1 MRDVLRGSTDQSVVI
16 RIIDSTDGTPETG
29 VDYNTSG
36 IDLWYRREGGAKVSI
51 TEAALASADAAH
63 SDGGIEHIGDGYYRV
78 DLPDAAV
85 ASGAAG
91 VLVGG
96 SVTGMIVIG
105 AYLHL
110 TAYNPLDSVRLGLTA
125 LPNAA
130 ADAAGGL
137 PISDAGGFDVDALA
151 ALLTRLTS
159 QRAGY
164 LDNLSGGSVA
174 LNSDMLSLLSRLS
187 SARAGYLDN
196 LNAGGV
202 VASQADIV
210 AINQSASRRILL
222 TTVQQ
227 YERPESSS
235 SSYTIEAR
243 TFDGDGAATNADS
256 TPTLTATGATTG
268 SLAANLSSATSP
280 ATGVY
285 RWTYT
290 VASGATQEQI
300 RFDVSATIGGSTF
313 TLAAYSQVVDLVSST
328 WTTSDRTKLEA
339 VYNKLPSKSYL
350 TGSSNS
356 DGDVQLD
363 EATGTPANSAGV
375 TSLLAMLGAF
385 TGSGVNTVLGFLKAI
400 MSKSASTPS
409 DVGGTFSAATDAI
422 EAIRDRGD
430 AAWTPAGGDATLAK
444 QTEILTAIAG
454 LSASSGSGAY
464 TLTVQVTDGTTALQ
478 GAKVRLTQGV
488 TSLTG
493 TTNASGVV
501 AFSVDAATWNV
512 AITKDGYQFSPTT
525 KVVSGTG
532 SQTYSMTAV
541 VITAPSDPN
550 KSAVTITCYGTDTEV
565 EAGVTLTIQQTSAP
579 SGDENHAFDGTAW
592 TETSDVDGLV
602 SLTLWR
608 NAGYR
613 IKRGTSKRW
622 TEFTPNASTYD
633 ISSFAG
639 ADE

>member
-16 RIIDSTDGTPETG
+16 RIIDATDGTPETG
-29 VDYNTSG
+29 VEHNTAG

-51 TEAALASADAAH
+51 TEAALAAADSAHA
-63 SDGGIEHIGDGYYRV
+63 DGGIEHLGDGYYRV

-85 ASGAAG
+85 ASGATG

-96 SVTGMIVIG
+96 TVTGMIVIG
-105 AYLHL
+105 AYLGL
-110 TAYNPLDSVRLGLTA
+110 VAYNPLDSVRLGLTA

-137 PISDAGGFDVDALA
+137 PISDAGGFDVDALS
-151 ALLTRLTS
+151 ALLTRLTAL
-159 QRAGY
+159 RAGY
-164 LDNLSGGSVA
+164 LDNLAGGAVA
-174 LNSDMLSLLSRLS
+174 LNADMASLLARLTS
-187 SARAGYLDN
+187 TRAGYLDN

-202 VASQADIV
+202 VASQADV
-210 AINQSASRRILL
+210 LAINQSASRRVIL
-222 TTVQQ
+222 TSVQQ

-243 TFDGDGAATNADS
+243 TYDGDGAATNADS

-268 SLAANLSSATSP
+268 SLAANLSIASSP

-290 VASGATQEQI
+290 VASNATQEQI
-300 RFDVSATIGGSTF
+300 RFDVSATIGGSAF
-313 TLAAYSQVVDLVSST
+313 TLSTYSQVVDLVAST
-328 WTTSDRTKLEA
+328 WTTADRSKLES

-350 TGSSNS
+350 TGTANA
-356 DGDVQLD
+356 DGDVEIN

-375 TSLLAMLGAF
+375 TSLLAMLGTF

-400 MSKSASTPS
+400 MSKSATTPS
-409 DVGGTFSAATDAI
+409 DVGGTFAASTDSI

-430 AAWTPAGGDATLAK
+430 AAWVPSGGDATLAK

-464 TLTVQVTDGTTALQ
+464 TLTVQVTDGATALQ

-488 TSLTG
+488 TTLSAV
-493 TTNASGVV
+493 TNASGI
-501 AFSVDAATWNV
+501 ATFAVDAATWSV
-512 AITKDGYQFSPTT
+512 AITKDGYSFTPTT

-532 SQTYSMTAV
+532 SQAYAMTAV
-541 VITAPSDPN
+541 VITPPSSQTLSTVTVRISN
-550 KSAVTITCYGTDTEV
+550 AAGAAQAKARVKVRLTASAGGRGNALLGDVTHYTADEDGVV
-565 EAGVTLTIQQTSAP
+565 EMELIQDATYQIQ
-579 SGDENHAFDGTAW
+579 
-592 TETSDVDGLV
+592 VI
-602 SLTLWR
+602 
-608 NAGYR
+608 GYR
-613 IKRGTSKRW
+613 TW
-622 TEFTPNASTYD
+622 HEFTPDADTYEIPD
-633 ISSFAG
+633 LVAG
-639 ADE
+639 T

>member
-16 RIIDSTDGTPETG
+16 RIIDATDGTPETG
-29 VDYNTSG
+29 VEHNTSG
-36 IDLWYRREGGAKVSI
+36 IDLWYRREGEAKVSI

-63 SDGGIEHIGDGYYRV
+63 SDGGIEHLGDGYYRV

-96 SVTGMIVIG
+96 TVTGMIVIG

-151 ALLTRLTS
+151 ALLTRLS
-159 QRAGY
+159 ALRAGY

-174 LNSDMLSLLSRLS
+174 LNSDMSSLLSRLS
-187 SARAGYLDN
+187 LTRAGYLDN

-210 AINQSASRRILL
+210 ALNQSASRRILL

-280 ATGVY
+280 AAGVY

-339 VYNKLPSKSYL
+339 LYNKLPSKSYL
-350 TGSSNS
+350 TGTANA
-356 DGDVQLD
+356 DGDVELN

-430 AAWTPAGGDATLAK
+430 AAWIPSGGDATLAK
-444 QTEILTAIAG
+444 QEEILTAIG
-454 LSASSGSGAY
+454 DLSGGTGSGAY
-464 TLTVQVTDGTTALQ
+464 TLTIQVTNGTTALQ
-478 GAKVRLTQGV
+478 GAIVRLTEGV
-488 TSLTG
+488 NVRTR
-493 TTNASGVV
+493 TTNASGIVQIG
-501 AFSVDAATWNV
+501 VDAATWSV
-512 AITKDGYQFSPTT
+512 AITKDGYDFEPTT
-525 KVVSGTG
+525 KVVTGSG
-532 SQTYSMTAV
+532 SQTYAMTQQ
-541 VITAPSDPN
+541 VITPPSSPAL
-550 KSAVTITCYGTDTEV
+550 STVTAQILTAAGAAVPKARVKVRITASPGGSGSICLGDYATYTADDDGVV
-565 EAGVTLTIQQTSAP
+565 EMELIKDATYQLQV
-579 SGDENHAFDGTAW
+579 
-592 TETSDVDGLV
+592 V
-602 SLTLWR
+602 
-608 NAGYR
+608 GYR
-613 IKRGTSKRW
+613 GW
-622 TEFTPNASTYD
+622 NEFTPDTDTFEVPD
-633 ISSFAG
+633 IIAG
-639 ADE
+639 T

>member
-96 SVTGMIVIG
+96 TVTGMIVIG
-105 AYLHL
+105 DYLHL

-151 ALLTRLTS
+151 ALLTRLS
-159 QRAGY
+159 ALRAGY
-164 LDNLSGGSVA
+164 LDNLSGGAVA
-174 LNSDMLSLLSRLS
+174 LNADMSTLLSRLS

-210 AINQSASRRILL
+210 ALNQSASRRILL

-243 TFDGDGAATNADS
+243 TFDGDGAATNADT

-285 RWTYT
+285 RWTYS

-313 TLAAYSQVVDLVSST
+313 TLSAYSQVVDLVSST
-328 WTTSDRTKLEA
+328 WTTSDRTKLDA

-363 EATGTPANSAGV
+363 EATGTPADSAGV
-375 TSLLAMLGAF
+375 TTLLARIGAF
-385 TGSGVNTVLGFLKAI
+385 TGSGVNTILGFLKAI

-409 DVGGTFSAATDAI
+409 DVGGTFSAMTDSLENI
-422 EAIRDRGD
+422 KDTG
-430 AAWTPAGGDATLAK
+430 GGDATLAK
-444 QTEILTAIAG
+444 QEEILTAIG
-454 LSASSGSGAY
+454 DLSAGTGSGAY
-464 TLTVQVTDGTTALQ
+464 TLTIQVTDGTTALQ
-478 GAKVRLTQGV
+478 GATVRLVEGV

-493 TTNASGVV
+493 TTNASGII
-501 AFSVDAATWNV
+501 AFSVDAATWSV

-525 KVVSGTG
+525 KVVSGSG

-579 SGDENHAFDGTAW
+579 SGDENHAFDGTSW

-602 SLTLWR
+602 TLTLWR

-613 IKRGTSKRW
+613 IKRGAAKRW
-622 TEFTPNASTYD
+622 IEFTPNASTYD